1 MVAIR
6 FERAL
11 SASGPLKPAVSLLGL
26 CVCATI
32 VVAPLRWQTVVSLG
46 DVSLEPIHVT
56 LILVGLCF
64 AFSARSIAGAWSLL
78 LYAASFWLF
87 SILYLA
93 LSLVFLLGHGFSEA
107 VVNLLPQ
114 GLYIPAFFL
123 VYYCLTKAIVA
134 GSTAIYYWSA
144 ALAIV
149 VFLLMLTVSAAIGGA
164 DFIGAWSALLTTRNF
179 YAFNR
184 TFKAVIFDSSGLAGS
199 PDQLVAYSTAIAN
212 ELASCVVVLFALM
225 MSLRYWT
232 PRFWGQL
239 GEAACFA
246 ITTFIVIVSFSRS
259 AFLTF
264 VLVLGTSFLLSVTK
278 GLMSAVRAVLTAMG
292 VTIASVILV
301 AASDL
306 GSVMMDNLSDT
317 TSYEGRL
324 HQFDR
329 ALELI
334 EADPW
339 SGTGREIK
347 IGDHDIHNLFLATWA
362 KTGFLPFLF
371 ILLAYGVL
379 LYSWLATFA
388 RTVVNRNFWCLPH
401 HPGWVIAIAIVP
413 LLRVFL
419 SGKGG
424 TFSVSMWLGTAAF
437 LAFIIANQI
446 TRAKLAQARSLRE

>member
-1 MVAIR
+1 MAATG
-6 FERAL
+6 FER
-11 SASGPLKPAVSLLGL
+11 SVSSNRPPRPAVSLLGL

-46 DVSLEPIHVT
+46 DISLEPIHVM

-64 AFSARSIAGAWSLL
+64 VFSARSMAEAWSLL
-78 LYAASFWLF
+78 LYAPSFWVF
-87 SILYLA
+87 SILYLV
-93 LSLVFLLGHGFSEA
+93 LSLVFLLGRGFSEA

-114 GLYIPAFFL
+114 GLYIPTFFL

-134 GSTAIYYWSA
+134 GNTAIYYWA
-144 ALAIV
+144 TGLALVA
-149 VFLLMLTVSAAIGGA
+149 FLLMLTLSAAIGGA
-164 DFIGAWSALLTTRNF
+164 DFIGAWSALLATRNF

-184 TFKAVIFDSSGLAGS
+184 TFKTVIFDSSGVAGS
-199 PDQLVAYSTAIAN
+199 PDQMVEYASSIAN
-212 ELASCVVVLFALM
+212 ELASGVVVLFALM
-225 MSLRYWT
+225 MSLRCWT

-246 ITTFIVIVSFSRS
+246 ATTFVVIVSFSRS
-259 AFLTF
+259 AFLAF
-264 VLVLGTSFLLSVTK
+264 ALVLGTSFLLSVTK
-278 GLMSAVRAVLTAMG
+278 GLMPAVRAVLTAIG
-292 VTIASVILV
+292 VTIAIAILV

-306 GSVMMDNLSDT
+306 GSLMMDSFSDT
-317 TSYEGRL
+317 TSYEARL
-324 HQFDR
+324 YQFDR

-347 IGDHDIHNLFLATWA
+347 IDDHDIHNLFLATWA

-379 LYSWLATFA
+379 LYWWLATFA
-388 RTVVNRNFWCLPH
+388 RTLVTRNFWCLPH

-424 TFSVSMWLGTAAF
+424 TFSVSMWLGTAGF

-446 TRAKLAQARSLRE
+446 TRAKLAHARSLHE